1 MREAIMPSIIFEEL
15 FGRPGQQIGVT
26 VCSDFLKE
34 AHEVDKNTFERL
46 KNTGRIHK

>member
-1 MREAIMPSIIFEEL
+1 MSKTIMSTIIFEQL
-15 FGRPGQQIGVT
+15 FGWSGQQIGVT

-34 AHEVDKNTFERL
+34 AHEVHKNTFERL